1 MQWVSRRPSREGNTC
16 ALETAEGVAR
26 SPEICDSRSPSPGAG
41 STVGRARMLHPA
53 LEALFLFCKMKFGTL
68 ISLAVAGIKRAS
80 GRKIFNSVLTPA
92 GRSVNMRR
100 CWRRRA
106 GLGLGLGLYR
116 GQNWGAGRWD
126 LGNHLVECFSNP
138 AVIRIAW
145 KLPVLLCWADT
156 CTKGSGGE
164 PPCMSA
170 PACTPLFFPRSHHTY
185 SWCLLHT
192 FQ

>member
-1 MQWVSRRPSREGNTC
+1 MCEVEIKTLRWPHVRLASRRFQGLLKGESMVRNK
-16 ALETAEGVAR
+16 R
-26 SPEICDSRSPSPGAG
+26 SICDSRSPSPGAG

-156 CTKGSGGE
+156 CTRGSI
-164 PPCMSA
+164 
-170 PACTPLFFPRSHHTY
+170 PLG
-185 SWCLLHT
+185 T
-192 FQ
+192 F